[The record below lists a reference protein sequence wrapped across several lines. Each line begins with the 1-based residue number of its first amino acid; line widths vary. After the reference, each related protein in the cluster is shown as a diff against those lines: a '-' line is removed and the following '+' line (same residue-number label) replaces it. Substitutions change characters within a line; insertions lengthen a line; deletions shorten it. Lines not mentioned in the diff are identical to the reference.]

1 MEQIS
6 QGLFAAPGGSIDLCA
21 GAAGWVA
28 GWVMVDQNLTGDH
41 GGGGELGWDP
51 GSL

>member
-21 GAAGWVA
+21 GAAGWV
-28 GWVMVDQNLTGDH
+28 MVDQNLTGDH
-41 GGGGELGWDP
+41 GGGRELGWDP